1 MGLFRKKDPP
11 AACRSCRRLRRG
23 SKPAFLSACRAFSES
38 RPCLSREIN
47 RGGAAYPENEC
58 PGLMIFGSS
67 ESVST
72 AVRVVDYDAPASVRL
87 STQYV

>member
-11 AACRSCRRLRRG
+11 AACRSCRG
-23 SKPAFLSACRAFSES
+23 SKPAFLSAFWFSES
-38 RPCLSREIN
+38 RPCLSRDIN
-47 RGGAAYPENEC
+47 RGGAAYPENEL
-58 PGLMIFGSS
+58 PITRIFGTS

>member
-1 MGLFRKKDPP
+1 MGLFRKKDPPP

-58 PGLMIFGSS
+58 PGLEILGSP
-67 ESVST
+67 VGMKR
-72 AVRVVDYDAPASVRL
+72 AGA
-87 STQYV
+87 